1 MQIPRMAAAT
11 AAQAQN
17 LPFRTDHATPGWAA
31 GSSAHTKFRERFP
44 FCAPKVISLALPSG
58 EKCHNDKG

>member
-1 MQIPRMAAAT
+1 MQIPRMEAAA

-31 GSSAHTKFRERFP
+31 RSSAHTNLRERFP
-44 FCAPKVISLALPSG
+44 FCAPNVISLALPSG
-58 EKCHNDKG
+58 EKCHNAKG